1 MDLNRE
7 ELEALLGAY
16 AIDALDDAERAQLED
31 LLGRDQLLARRATEL
46 QEVAAAL
53 VDDLDGEAPPPRVAA
68 LRRAVGQRA
77 PGRHLANPLGP
88 ELPPAELWRRQ
99 FAELDALLGQLR
111 PGDWAATTSF
121 DRSVH
126 ELLAHLTAVLD
137 QYAAEIGAGT
147 FAIAPGT
154 PLDHWGITEPR
165 IAELTALD
173 PDVTV
178 ARLREIGG
186 RLGAFLAGVPAE
198 QFTSPR
204 KGYMLTLADRTRLQ
218 CFELWM
224 HTDDV
229 RRATGRALVDPDA
242 ERICALSDLS
252 ARFVGLGMLVTG
264 RDHPGRRGRLVLT
277 GPGGGTWR
285 VALAA
290 EDPPSAE
297 GSAGSDDDV
306 VVIADAIDY
315 CRMAGRLL
323 AIEELAIVVE
333 GDPSLALD
341 VLAGAQAYA
350 V

>member
-7 ELEALLGAY
+7 EMEALLGAY
-16 AIDALDDAERAQLED
+16 AIDALDDAERAQLEE
-31 LLGRDQLLARRATEL
+31 LLGHDPHLARCATEL

-53 VDDLDGEAPPPRVAA
+53 VDDLDGGQAPLLRAAA
-68 LRRAVGQRA
+68 LRRATGQRA
-77 PGRHLANPLGP
+77 PGRHLANALGP

-99 FAELDALLGQLR
+99 FAELDALLGQLD

-126 ELLAHLTAVLD
+126 ELLAHLSAVLD
-137 QYAAEIGAGT
+137 QFAAELGAGT

-173 PDVTV
+173 PEVTV
-178 ARLREIGG
+178 ARLEEVGG
-186 RLGAFLAGVPAE
+186 RLSAFLANVPAE
-198 QFTSPR
+198 QFAAPR
-204 KGYMLTLADRTRLQ
+204 DGYMLTLADRTRLQ

-252 ARFVGLGMLVTG
+252 ARFLGLGMLVTG

-290 EDPPSAE
+290 EELA
-297 GSAGSDDDV
+297 SAGDGTDEV
-306 VVIADAIDY
+306 VVVADAVDY

-323 AIEELAIVVE
+323 AIEELAIEVE